1 MIVTTTRTTKEAAD
15 TRSGRTRSSSVIV
28 VEVETSEEV
37 VIMEM
42 TIGMTGIG
50 IAAVIGETTEA
61 DPQAARISIRRG
73 TDLANVRKWMTLAD
87 MRSPR
92 GLVGQTTKIEVT
104 RDIRVSSHD
113 RLLAATV
120 EATLVTEIAIEE
132 AGVAIKNVEAM
143 TVTEVAMIVATIVVV
158 EAVVASAEAE
168 EEVKLV

>member
-28 VEVETSEEV
+28 VEVVTSEEV

-50 IAAVIGETTEA
+50 IVAVTGETTEA
-61 DPQAARISIRRG
+61 DPQATSISIQRG
-73 TDLANVRKWMTLAD
+73 TDRANVRKWMTLAD
-87 MRSPR
+87 TRSPR

-104 RDIRVSSHD
+104 RDIRVSSSD

-143 TVTEVAMIVATIVVV
+143 TVTEVAMIVATIVVA